1 MLLLV
6 LGTVHSLIYTYY
18 RSLETRLNGRTRA
31 GRGLL
36 VYTHYNYQ
44 EKKEDIGGAYNRTYT
59 HYIRTYWKI
68 ESKMLS
74 FHRRNRSLIPVSDLE
89 KSEKEMLLTEEE
101 IYVEED
107 GQHMEIG
114 AEELAYQTPAQ
125 RRNLTMIYLL
135 FLAEAIMASSLST
148 QIMVLIPEATG
159 CSSMNASFLRSVL
172 ECAYFFGSAAGM
184 FWGPV
189 ADTWGRRK
197 VALLG
202 LAGMSTCCIS
212 MGFAKSLPAFMALRF
227 VAGAISSGVTVA
239 GLAMLA
245 DVTQGG
251 SGRVKAVARLPVI
264 AFGGS
269 IGPFAANAMRKLG
282 EDAKI
287 DMFAKYPGLSAQ
299 AACGGLVLS
308 IALAEML
315 LLREVSTVARLC

>member
-1 MLLLV
+1 MF
-6 LGTVHSLIYTYY
+6 GFHK
-18 RSLETRLNGRTRA
+18 RS
-31 GRGLL
+31 
-36 VYTHYNYQ
+36 
-44 EKKEDIGGAYNRTYT
+44 
-59 HYIRTYWKI
+59 
-68 ESKMLS
+68 
-74 FHRRNRSLIPVSDLE
+74 RSLIPVSELE

-101 IYVEED
+101 IYIEEEEQD
-107 GQHMEIG
+107 TEIE
-114 AEELAYQTPAQ
+114 AEEVDFQTPAQ

-159 CSSMNASFLRSVL
+159 CSSMNTSFLRSVL
-172 ECAYFFGSAAGM
+172 ECAYFFGSATGM
-184 FWGPV
+184 FWGSV
-189 ADTWGRRK
+189 ADRWGRRK

-202 LAGMSTCCIS
+202 LAGMSTCCVS
-212 MGFAKSLPAFMALRF
+212 MGFAKSLSAFMALRF

-245 DVTQGG
+245 DATQGS

-282 EDAKI
+282 EEAKV
-287 DMFAKYPGLSAQ
+287 DLFAKYPGLSAQ

-308 IALAEML
+308 ITLAEML
-315 LLREVSTVARLC
+315 LLREVNVVNVLEY